1 MKLTLQLVVDVVN
14 TQFTIIICSA
24 VVVFNTLIFCLLI
37 SSNSFKK
44 LFVGKQIKVSLSEM
58 CPGNTKYMKR
68 SMKLTLLLVVVVVLN
83 AQFAIIICS
92 AVVVF
97 NTFRFCLFNF
107 PIFI

>member
-44 LFVGKQIKVSLSEM
+44 LLVGKQIKVSLSEM
-58 CPGNTKYMKR
+58 RPGNTKYVHVKVNE
-68 SMKLTLLLVVVVVLN
+68 TY
-83 AQFAIIICS
+83 S
-92 AVVVF
+92 AVS
-97 NTFRFCLFNF
+97 CCCC
-107 PIFI
+107 P